1 MRKKKICIFTLE
13 IGMSDSSVNEISTG
27 IIPFGDSKIDWDED
41 EEKSCQKRFGV
52 EDKILW
58 SAPR

>member
-1 MRKKKICIFTLE
+1 
-13 IGMSDSSVNEISTG
+13 MSDSSVNEISAG

-41 EEKSCQKRFGV
+41 EEKSSQKRFGV